1 MINVNE
7 YLDCEEDMK
16 LCSDCVEKVE
26 MVLDTLDDFCE
37 FFELEEDGE
46 EELIIEILDD
56 FYEKICEQV
65 SEKVSEKVFALAYHE
80 GFRDCVKQNL
90 TMQNDLLEELDDMEF
105 EEDEYEE
112 LDLYSD

>member
-7 YLDCEEDMK
+7 YLECEEDME
-16 LCSDCVEKVE
+16 LCSDCENKVD
-26 MVLDTLDDFCE
+26 MVLETLDDFCK

-56 FYEKICEQV
+56 FFEKICEQV
-65 SEKVSEKVFALAYHE
+65 SEKIYATAYHE

-90 TMQNDLLEELDDMEF
+90 SMQNDLLEELDDMEF

>member
-7 YLDCEEDMK
+7 YLESEEDME

-26 MVLDTLDDFCE
+26 MVLDTLDDFYE
-37 FFELEEDGE
+37 FFDLDEDGD
-46 EELIIEILDD
+46 EELVIEILDD
-56 FYEKICEQV
+56 FYEKIYEQVFEQV
-65 SEKVSEKVFALAYHE
+65 SEKVFAIAYHE

-90 TMQNDLLEELDDMEF
+90 IMQNDLLEELDDMEF
-105 EEDEYEE
+105 EDEE